1 MTRKVSLLILLLL
14 ASRIAN
20 AAPGPQSEVRYGK
33 ASWYGYEWTT
43 GKRGTMANGKRFN
56 PRVFSAA
63 TYDYPLGSTIEV
75 TNEKNGKKISVKVT
89 DRGPARRLNR
99 LIDLSEAAATALG
112 YHEDGVT
119 TVSVRVLAVKGGRSL

>member
-1 MTRKVSLLILLLL
+1 MKRIFALLLL
-14 ASRIAN
+14 LVCYSTAN
-20 AAPGPQSEVRYGK
+20 AAPGPQPEVKHGK

-63 TYDYPLGSTIEV
+63 SYDYPLGSIIEV
-75 TNEKNGKKISVKVT
+75 TNEKNGKVIAVKVT

-112 YHEDGVT
+112 YHEAGIA
-119 TVSVRVLAVKGGRSL
+119 TVSVRVLAVKGGNTR